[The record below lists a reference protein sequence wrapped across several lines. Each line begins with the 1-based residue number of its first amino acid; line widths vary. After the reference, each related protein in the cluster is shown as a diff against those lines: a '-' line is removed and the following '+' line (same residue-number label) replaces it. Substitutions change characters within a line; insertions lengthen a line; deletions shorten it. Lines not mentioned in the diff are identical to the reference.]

1 MANMMLNNYIKT
13 TFRNLIRSKG
23 YTVINILGLAIG
35 LSASI
40 LILLFIVNE
49 LSYDKFFKDS
59 ERIYRI
65 AVKGR
70 MSGDFFDVAVTP
82 APMAPA
88 LKYTF
93 PEVESSV
100 RLRQWSQQSLFAFE
114 HKMFYEKDV
123 FFADSSFFEI
133 FDFAPALGDLKT
145 ALHEPFSAV
154 LTQEL
159 AHKYFNDDNPI
170 GKILKVNDDFLFKVT
185 AVIQDIPE
193 NTHLKFPLL
202 LSWSSIKKMNDSR
215 MDDNWGS
222 LGFYTYVK
230 LVENT
235 DVQQFELKIK
245 TIIIDKL
252 IEQSGEDS
260 SRFENVQL
268 EFKPYLQPIEE
279 IHLKSN
285 LMAELSP
292 NSDISYIYSFS
303 AIAAFILLIA
313 CINFMNLTTARSAK
327 RAREVGIR
335 KVHGGFRSQ
344 LIAQFIGESV
354 ILSFIALVIAIIL
367 VELTIPVFSDII
379 GQNISEDLLINPLM
393 IVSYLILAIVV
404 GFVAGSYPA
413 FYLSSFQPV
422 NVLKRNLNRSSKNPA
437 LRNVL
442 VIIQFSISIFLM
454 VGTGI
459 IFNQLNY
466 VKNKKLGFDKEHVM
480 IIQLRNDK
488 LREKSAFLENE
499 FRKLSMVANAASSTS
514 IPGEGSAGSGF
525 FPEGENTTDPWLI
538 FNTGA
543 DYDYIETMGMEII
556 KGRSFSKEFASD
568 TAGIIINETLLKKL
582 GWGDDCIG
590 KKITPGDPG
599 NKFSFHV
606 IGVVKDFHFLSLH
619 DKIEPY
625 IIYLSKNNLRSLSI
639 KIKPGNLNE
648 SITQISNKW
657 SEMEP
662 NFPFD
667 YSFLDETF
675 DALYKSEERMGKLF
689 IYFSIIA
696 IFIACLGLF
705 GLASY
710 TAEQRTKEI
719 GIRKTFGA
727 TTPSISFLLT
737 RDFTKWILLANIIA
751 WPAAYYFLGLWLEN
765 FAFRINITDQWH
777 VFLLSAVISFAV
789 AILTVSLQAIKVA
802 HSNPVDALK
811 YE

>member
-1 MANMMLNNYIKT
+1 MAKIMLQNYFKT
-13 TFRNLIRSKG
+13 TIRNLIRNKG
-23 YTVINILGLAIG
+23 YTIINVLGLAIG
-35 LSASI
+35 LAASI
-40 LILLFIVNE
+40 LIFLFIVSE

-59 ERIYRI
+59 DRIYRI

-82 APMAPA
+82 SPMAPT
-88 LKYTF
+88 LKRNF
-93 PEVESSV
+93 PDIETSV
-100 RLRQWSQQSLFAFE
+100 RLRQWSQQSLFAHG
-114 HKMFYEKDV
+114 HKMFYEKNV
-123 FFADSSFFEI
+123 FFADSSFFDV
-133 FDFAPALGDLKT
+133 FDFKPAIGDLEK
-145 ALHEPFSAV
+145 ALYEPFSVV
-154 LTQEL
+154 LTQKL
-159 AHKYFNDDNPI
+159 ALKYFNEENPI
-170 GKILKVNDDFLFKVT
+170 GKILKVNDMYQFKVT
-185 AVIQDIPE
+185 AVLQDIPE

-230 LVENT
+230 LTENA
-235 DVQQFELKIK
+235 DPEVFNSKIK
-245 TIIIDKL
+245 TFILDNL
-252 IEQSGEDS
+252 IAQSGEDS

-268 EFKPYLQPIEE
+268 EFSSYLQPITN
-279 IHLKSN
+279 IHLHSN

-292 NSDISYIYSFS
+292 NSDISYVYSFS

-313 CINFMNLTTARSAK
+313 CINFMNLTTARSSK

-335 KVHGGFRSQ
+335 KVHGGFKSQ
-344 LIAQFIGESV
+344 LVAQFIGESV
-354 ILSFIALVIAIIL
+354 ILSFLALIISVIL
-367 VELTIPVFSDII
+367 VELTIPVFNGII
-379 GQNISEDLLINPLM
+379 GQNISEDLLINPFM
-393 IVSYLILAIVV
+393 ILSYLLLAILV
-404 GFVAGSYPA
+404 GFIAGSYPA

-422 NVLKRNLNRSSKNPA
+422 NVLKRNLSKSSKNST
-437 LRNVL
+437 LRNIL

-454 VGTGI
+454 IGTGI
-459 IFNQLNY
+459 IYNQLNY
-466 VKNKKLGFDKEHVM
+466 VKSKKLGFDKEHLMVV
-480 IIQLRNDK
+480 QLQNER
-488 LREKSAFLENE
+488 LREKVEFLEEE
-499 FRKLSMVANAASSTS
+499 FRKLSAVTNAAASTT
-514 IPGEGSAGSGF
+514 IPGEGSDGSAY
-525 FPEGENTTDPWLI
+525 FPEGESTTDPWLI
-538 FNTGA
+538 FNSGA
-543 DYDYIETMGMEII
+543 DYNFIETMGMQII
-556 KGRSFSKEFASD
+556 KGRNFSKDYASD

-590 KKITPGDPG
+590 KKITPGEPE

-625 IIYLSKNNLRSLSI
+625 IIYLSKSNLRTLCI
-639 KIKPGNLNE
+639 RVNPGNLPQ
-648 SITQISNKW
+648 SIEQISNKW
-657 SEMEP
+657 TELEP

-667 YSFLDETF
+667 YSFLDNTF
-675 DALYKSEERMGKLF
+675 NELYKSDQRLGKLF

-727 TTPSISFLLT
+727 TTSSISLLLT
-737 RDFTKWILLANIIA
+737 RDFTKWILLANVLA
-751 WPAAYYFLGLWLEN
+751 WPSAYYFLGLWLEK
-765 FAFRINITDQWH
+765 FAFRIDIPDQWP
-777 VFLLSAVISFAV
+777 VFVLSAVVSFIV

-802 HSNPVDALK
+802 NSNPVDAIK

>member
-88 LKYTF
+88 LKHTF
-93 PEVESSV
+93 PEVESAV

-230 LVENT
+230 LVENS
-235 DVQQFELKIK
+235 DVQQFELKIR

-514 IPGEGSAGSGF
+514 IPGEGSDGSGF

-599 NKFSFHV
+599 NKFSFRV

>member
-1 MANMMLNNYIKT
+1 
-13 TFRNLIRSKG
+13 
-23 YTVINILGLAIG
+23 
-35 LSASI
+35 
-40 LILLFIVNE
+40 
-49 LSYDKFFKDS
+49 
-59 ERIYRI
+59 
-65 AVKGR
+65 
-70 MSGDFFDVAVTP
+70 
-82 APMAPA
+82 
-88 LKYTF
+88 
-93 PEVESSV
+93 
-100 RLRQWSQQSLFAFE
+100 
-114 HKMFYEKDV
+114 
-123 FFADSSFFEI
+123 
-133 FDFAPALGDLKT
+133 
-145 ALHEPFSAV
+145 
-154 LTQEL
+154 
-159 AHKYFNDDNPI
+159 
-170 GKILKVNDDFLFKVT
+170 
-185 AVIQDIPE
+185 
-193 NTHLKFPLL
+193 
-202 LSWSSIKKMNDSR
+202 
-215 MDDNWGS
+215 
-222 LGFYTYVK
+222 
-230 LVENT
+230 
-235 DVQQFELKIK
+235 
-245 TIIIDKL
+245 
-252 IEQSGEDS
+252 
-260 SRFENVQL
+260 
-268 EFKPYLQPIEE
+268 
-279 IHLKSN
+279 
-285 LMAELSP
+285 
-292 NSDISYIYSFS
+292 
-303 AIAAFILLIA
+303 
-313 CINFMNLTTARSAK
+313 
-327 RAREVGIR
+327 
-335 KVHGGFRSQ
+335 
-344 LIAQFIGESV
+344 
-354 ILSFIALVIAIIL
+354 
-367 VELTIPVFSDII
+367 
-379 GQNISEDLLINPLM
+379 
-393 IVSYLILAIVV
+393 
-404 GFVAGSYPA
+404 
-413 FYLSSFQPV
+413 
-422 NVLKRNLNRSSKNPA
+422 
-437 LRNVL
+437 
-442 VIIQFSISIFLM
+442 M

-514 IPGEGSAGSGF
+514 IPGEGSDGSGF

>member
-1 MANMMLNNYIKT
+1 MGNMMLNNYIKT

-82 APMAPA
+82 SPMAPA
-88 LKYTF
+88 LKHAF

-100 RLRQWSQQSLFAFE
+100 RLRQWSQQSLFAYE

-123 FFADSSFFEI
+123 FFADSSFFDI
-133 FDFAPALGDLKT
+133 FDFKPAIGDLKT
-145 ALHEPFSAV
+145 ALYEPFSAV
-154 LTQEL
+154 LTQEI
-159 AHKYFNDDNPI
+159 AHKYFGTDNPI
-170 GKILKVNDDFLFKVT
+170 GKILKVNDAFQFKVT
-185 AVIQDIPE
+185 AVIEDIPE

-230 LVENT
+230 LAENT
-235 DVQQFELKIK
+235 DSQLFESKIK
-245 TIIIDKL
+245 TFIIDNL

-268 EFKPYLQPIEE
+268 EFKPYLQAIEN
-279 IHLKSN
+279 IHLHSN
-285 LMAELSP
+285 LMAELAP

-354 ILSFIALVIAIIL
+354 ILSFIALVIAVIL

-379 GQNISEDLLINPLM
+379 GQHISEDLLINPLM
-393 IVSYLILAIVV
+393 IISYLILAILV

-422 NVLKRNLNRSSKNPA
+422 NVLKRNLTRSSKNST
-437 LRNVL
+437 LRNAL
-442 VIIQFSISIFLM
+442 VIIQFSISIFLI

-459 IFNQLNY
+459 IYNQLSY
-466 VKNKKLGFDKEHVM
+466 VKNKKLGFDKEQVM
-480 IIQLRNDK
+480 ILQLRSEK

-499 FRKLSMVANAASSTS
+499 FRKLSVVENAAASTS
-514 IPGEGSAGSGF
+514 IPGEGSDGSAF
-525 FPEGENTTDPWLI
+525 FPEGESTTDPWLI

-556 KGRSFSKEFASD
+556 KGRSFSKEFTSD

-590 KKITPGDPG
+590 KKLTPGDPE

-625 IIYLSKNNLRSLSI
+625 IIYLSKNNLRTLSI
-639 KIKPGNLNE
+639 KIKSGDLNE
-648 SITQISNKW
+648 SIEKISNKW

-667 YSFLDETF
+667 YQFLEETF
-675 DALYKSEERMGKLF
+675 DELYKSEERLGKLF

-727 TTPSISFLLT
+727 TTPSISLLLT
-737 RDFTKWILLANIIA
+737 RDFTKWILLANILA
-751 WPAAYYFLGLWLEN
+751 WPSAYYFLGLWLEN

-777 VFLLSAVISFAV
+777 VFVLSAIISFAV
-789 AILTVSLQAIKVA
+789 ALLTVSLQAIKVA

>member
-88 LKYTF
+88 LKHTF
-93 PEVESSV
+93 PEVESAV

-437 LRNVL
+437 LRNAL

-459 IFNQLNY
+459 IYNQLNY
-466 VKNKKLGFDKEHVM
+466 VKNKKLGFDKEQVM
-480 IIQLRNDK
+480 ILQLRSEK

-499 FRKLSMVANAASSTS
+499 FRKLLVVENAASSTS
-514 IPGEGSAGSGF
+514 IPGEGSDGSAF
-525 FPEGENTTDPWLI
+525 FPEGESTTDPWLI

>member
-88 LKYTF
+88 LKHTF
-93 PEVESSV
+93 PEVESAV

-230 LVENT
+230 LVENS
-235 DVQQFELKIK
+235 DVQQFELKIR

-514 IPGEGSAGSGF
+514 IPGEGSDGSGF

>member
-88 LKYTF
+88 LKHTF
-93 PEVESSV
+93 PEVESAV

-159 AHKYFNDDNPI
+159 AYKYFNDDNPI

-230 LVENT
+230 LVENS
-235 DVQQFELKIK
+235 DVQQFELKIR

-393 IVSYLILAIVV
+393 IVSYLILAILV

-514 IPGEGSAGSGF
+514 IPGEGSDGSGF

>member
-88 LKYTF
+88 LKHTF
-93 PEVESSV
+93 PEVESAV

-514 IPGEGSAGSGF
+514 IPGEGSDGSGF